1 MILLCT
7 KKELEKLQ
15 SKLVIV
21 KDFTNNDKL
30 FDGLSDYIET
40 KSPVTDEVIKIK
52 IATQLLDLD
61 NNQVSKID
69 KDGDVDT
76 IVKSSIITDNAYLS
90 NEQYWKLFLNRV
102 PNNIE
107 HGVWTKDN
115 PHTGK
120 RILKSNKNGERL
132 FLMNIKDNKISA
144 KTMLIAYA
152 YDLYSYRKDS
162 KEENK
167 LRYMLSLDN
176 WLCDINRIETLFT
189 EACNDAE
196 FMKYYSKDP
205 VNVEQNLKEK
215 ETPFTSLDEGE
226 TEEYEF

>member
-1 MILLCT
+1 MVFLCT
-7 KKELEKLQ
+7 KKELENLQ

-21 KDFTNNDKL
+21 KDFTNSDKL

-40 KSPVTDEVIKIK
+40 KSSVTGEVFKIK
-52 IATQLLDLD
+52 ITTQLLDID
-61 NNQVSKID
+61 NNNVSKID
-69 KDGDVDT
+69 ENSDT
-76 IVKSSIITDNAYLS
+76 ETITKSKIITDNAVLS
-90 NEQYWKLFLNRV
+90 SEQYWELFLNRV

-132 FLMNIKDNKISA
+132 FLMNIKDNNISG

-176 WLCDINRIETLFT
+176 WLCDVNRIETLFT

-205 VNVEQNLKEK
+205 VNVEQNLKAK
-215 ETPFTSLDEGE
+215 ETPFTSLDQRD